1 MPPFNQFGPHRPP
14 TSTASRQ
21 KCSNLMEWGGRDARA
36 SARGAGVVRECSTGR
51 PERYIRTMRK
61 DGTRAGRARSR
72 RRKNTLIIRGS
83 LAIYEARCPGVVSHG
98 AREDVEAARR
108 RRPAPQ
114 VNDDRHHP
122 HRDTF

>member
-14 TSTASRQ
+14 TSTASQQ

-83 LAIYEARCPGVVSHG
+83 LAIYEARCPEVEYHG
-98 AREDVEAARR
+98 ARAAVWDARR
-108 RRPAPQ
+108 RRPKQQ
-114 VNDDRHHP
+114 VNEHRHHP
-122 HRDTF
+122 HINIF

>member
-14 TSTASRQ
+14 TSTASQQ